1 MQTWDIVWSI
11 QRGHHFLSGVAVGT
25 TLNLGDRDALAVRD
39 YARAHPYE
47 DVDAKALSTE
57 VGDTVVPTTHEPGEQ
72 QPIHM
77 QDDEAPATIDPVP
90 QQSTATA
97 SSDAPR
103 SSKRDT
109 EHEDS
114 GGDSK
119 RLHSEVADTQMPHG
133 DVVPQTPQSEAGR
146 DLVDDTSFEDMMSP
160 NKIAKHG
167 DGPGSV
173 NLLGPLRQIEHLD
186 IEPNVVLIV
195 LQEEDFDVM
204 LQHELNLDEDP
215 SEPVSEFSQPHEGT
229 QLSLRSTRATT

>member
-1 MQTWDIVWSI
+1 MLGELTASPWEYGYANL
-11 QRGHHFLSGVAVGT
+11 GHRLIYSRRSSLPPGVAVGT

-57 VGDTVVPTTHEPGEQ
+57 VGDTAVPITNEPGEQ

-77 QDDEAPATIDPVP
+77 QGDEGSATIGPVP
-90 QQSTATA
+90 QQSTAAA

-103 SSKRDT
+103 FSKRDT

-133 DVVPQTPQSEAGR
+133 DVVPQTP
-146 DLVDDTSFEDMMSP
+146 
-160 NKIAKHG
+160 
-167 DGPGSV
+167 
-173 NLLGPLRQIEHLD
+173 
-186 IEPNVVLIV
+186 
-195 LQEEDFDVM
+195 
-204 LQHELNLDEDP
+204 
-215 SEPVSEFSQPHEGT
+215 
-229 QLSLRSTRATT
+229 